1 MSLTNFLKASKFV
14 AYNEERER
22 SIFFRGY
29 RYTLQDQDTT
39 WPAAYGSV
47 RREHDE
53 KGFMGIRLAHN
64 GEYLLTTALPPS
76 FCT

>member
-14 AYNEERER
+14 AYNGERER
-22 SIFFRGY
+22 EREIFSRGY

-39 WPAAYGSV
+39 WPAAYESV

-53 KGFMGIRLAHN
+53 KGFMGIRLAHS
-64 GEYLLTTALPPS
+64 GD
-76 FCT
+76 